1 MSTRR
6 YSSPRRE
13 QAALATRAAILDA
26 AGRLYVE
33 RGYAA
38 TRLEDIAR
46 AADVAPATVKNAFG
60 TKRALLEALVRARV
74 VGDAADG
81 ALGERAG
88 WKEMLAEP
96 DPRRLLRRYVE
107 LAAASHARSA
117 AIVEAVTHG
126 ASADPDLADLARRGA
141 QRRHDDLAEVAAA
154 LAPLHEELDAAAA
167 TDALWALSAP
177 SVYRRL
183 VEDRGWSPER
193 WISVTT
199 RALTAALLPG
209 KSPGRIP
216 E

>member
-13 QAALATRAAILDA
+13 QAALATRAAIIDA

-38 TRLEDIAR
+38 TRLGDIAR

-60 TKRALLEALVRARV
+60 TKRALLEALVRAHV
-74 VGDAADG
+74 VGDAAESP
-81 ALGERAG
+81 LGEREA
-88 WKEMLAEP
+88 WRAILAEP
-96 DPRRLLRRYVE
+96 DPHRLLRRYVE
-107 LAAASHARSA
+107 LAAELHARSA

-141 QRRHDDLAEVAAA
+141 QRRHDDLAEVVAAVRA
-154 LAPLHEELDAAAA
+154 LTALREDLDAVAA
-167 TDALWALSAP
+167 TDALWALTAP

-183 VEDRGWSPER
+183 VEDRGWPPER
-193 WISVTT
+193 WVSVTT
-199 RALTAALLPG
+199 RAVTAAVLP
-209 KSPGRIP
+209 
-216 E
+216 